1 MSTITPAAA
10 AVRQPDGAPRWIAS
24 SLNVKE
30 GRDPLGLQTTT
41 QDRLMPRLLPGILEL
56 SRRARYLS
64 FHAYLLDRYRTLRL
78 PADGNSLSTFI
89 KAREWEY
96 GLAVLLCPHECHSSP
111 VGASSLRS
119 IVAEQTAMFPRGQ
132 SVESAFGG
140 YGLYYRSPLAELG
153 IVARAGTQLGETP
166 TPIDVLRDTERARRL
181 ARTFGDAVAATDYVG
196 NWMLTSD
203 PIPVDVLVEYAEVAC
218 LCQLRVRPDE
228 REAVQDALFGQDES
242 AGGVAQD
249 GEQGDLF
256 GQAANRDPN
265 PAEGTADELRPD
277 ADLSAIELPAAVAQ
291 RRRSVAHFLSLID
304 DAPRVVDD
312 EGIYREAMWS
322 ASSFRSNAHERVA
335 GQWAGLIAKDVWQ
348 DALCSIWS
356 EFCKAGF
363 EASSVGGGGLAWNQ
377 VRAIASNL
385 TGGSPALTEDEPIAD
400 LVERITSGDVRIP
413 GLIGPV
419 HDAELEDIR
428 AATDRLDS
436 ATSGLIA
443 ILELHRRASE
453 RTDPGWLAATQVR
466 SAWQPSLSAV
476 FRDITAHLA
485 TSPTVAETLW
495 WIVQRY
501 VLNVHERIAYSK
513 LPEHTFRFRWEEGR
527 VRFYDNGLGRFP
539 LAAIRQEPLSQIT
552 RDLALWELATTSEP
566 SSRHAVLTD
575 RGHRFVEEWLQ

>member
-1 MSTITPAAA
+1 MTAITAVGADPQPA
-10 AVRQPDGAPRWIAS
+10 GTPRWIAS

-96 GLAVLLCPHECHSSP
+96 GLAVLLCPHGCDSSP

-119 IVAEQTAMFPRGQ
+119 IVHEQSETFPRGQ

-153 IVARAGTQLGETP
+153 IVARAGTQLGDKP
-166 TPIDVLRDTERARRL
+166 TPIDVLRDTERARHL
-181 ARTFGDAVAATDYVG
+181 TRTFAGAVANTEYV
-196 NWMLTSD
+196 NSWMLTSD
-203 PIPVDVLVEYAEVAC
+203 PIPADVLVEYAEVAC

-228 REAVQDALFGQDES
+228 RDAVQDALFGQDDS
-242 AGGVAQD
+242 AGQVTPEGPRGD
-249 GEQGDLF
+249 SFEGEADRDQSPTPRINSDLS
-256 GQAANRDPN
+256 
-265 PAEGTADELRPD
+265 PD
-277 ADLSAIELPAAVAQ
+277 ADRPTDDLPAAVAQ
-291 RRRSVAHFLSLID
+291 RRLSVAHFLSLIENE
-304 DAPRVVDD
+304 PRVVED
-312 EGIYREAMWS
+312 EGTYREAMWS
-322 ASSFRSNAHERVA
+322 ASSFRSSAHERVA

-356 EFCKAGF
+356 EFCRSGF
-363 EASSVGGGGLAWNQ
+363 EASSIGGEGLTWDQ
-377 VRAIASNL
+377 VRAIASSL
-385 TGGSPALTEDEPIAD
+385 TGGPPALSGDELVTD
-400 LVERITSGDVRIP
+400 LVERISRSDVSLP
-413 GLIGPV
+413 GLDGSV
-419 HDAELEDIR
+419 HEAELEAIR
-428 AATDRLDS
+428 DSTDRLDS

-443 ILELHRRASE
+443 LLELHRRASE
-453 RTDPGWLAATQVR
+453 RADPGWLAATQVR
-466 SAWQPSLSAV
+466 SAWQPSISAV
-476 FRDITAHLA
+476 FRDITAYLA
-485 TSPTVAETLW
+485 TSPTVAEMLW

-527 VRFYDNGLGRFP
+527 VRFYNNGLGRFP

-552 RDLALWELATTSEP
+552 RDLALWELTTPSEP
-566 SSRHAVLTD
+566 AKPQAVLTD
-575 RGHRFVEEWLQ
+575 RGHRFIEEWLQ